1 MLNRV
6 WFVDLFSAQ
15 SGGANALLWGAVLA
29 VLTTIT
35 LLMWFSR
42 LKMKEYL
49 SERHLMVD
57 ARERRA
63 FVQAYLGMVLDAN
76 VVVEKE
82 ERAIVF
88 GAMFRPSSD
97 GIVKEEGGIDPSIS
111 ALVSKLLAK

>member
-1 MLNRV
+1 
-6 WFVDLFSAQ
+6 
-15 SGGANALLWGAVLA
+15 
-29 VLTTIT
+29 
-35 LLMWFSR
+35 
-42 LKMKEYL
+42 
-49 SERHLMVD
+49 MVD